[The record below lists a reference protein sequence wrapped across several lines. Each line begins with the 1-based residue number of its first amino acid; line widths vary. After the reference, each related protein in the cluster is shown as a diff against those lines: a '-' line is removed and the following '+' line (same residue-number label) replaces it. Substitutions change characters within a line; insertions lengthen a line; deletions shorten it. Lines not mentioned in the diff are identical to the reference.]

1 MGNKSFEYGLAL
13 KTFNSQSYIK
23 LMDCQAEQAQDHL
36 IKSGI
41 ITVIVQDR
49 GSIHTSKLVKERQN
63 YYWASK
69 GLYLFSL
76 PSYCS
81 EMNRIEN
88 EWQTLKEDELGGRMF
103 SDEYELAIAVREGV
117 KDRYKQDC
125 YEVKRYHFHQE

>member
-1 MGNKSFEYGLAL
+1 
-13 KTFNSQSYIK
+13 
-23 LMDCQAEQAQDHL
+23 MDWQAEQAQDHL

-49 GSIHTSKLVKERQN
+49 GSIYTSKLVKERHN

-88 EWQTLKEDELGGRMF
+88 EWQRLKEDELGGRMF
-103 SDEYELAIAVREGV
+103 SDEYELAIAVMEGV

-125 YEVKRYHFHQE
+125 YEVKRYYFHQE